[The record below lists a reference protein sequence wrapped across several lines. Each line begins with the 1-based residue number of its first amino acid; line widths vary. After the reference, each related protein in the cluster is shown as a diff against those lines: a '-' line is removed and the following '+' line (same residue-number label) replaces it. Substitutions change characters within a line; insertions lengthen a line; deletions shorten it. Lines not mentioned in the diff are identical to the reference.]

1 MPRRRANLWD
11 LMPFVA
17 VVMALSVVSC
27 AGSTAVE
34 QGVES
39 PATSESSTPRE
50 KVTHDFVIPAG
61 TAQRIADGVE
71 GEDLGIIPAELK
83 VRVGDRIRVRNDD
96 TELMRLGI
104 FDVRPGET
112 VTMNFNT
119 PGKLEGVIFADQ
131 AGGCGVPPG
140 EDESFII
147 DVKP

>member
-1 MPRRRANLWD
+1 M
-11 LMPFVA
+11 
-17 VVMALSVVSC
+17 
-27 AGSTAVE
+27 
-34 QGVES
+34 
-39 PATSESSTPRE
+39 TSESTTPRE
-50 KVTHDFVIPAG
+50 RVTHDFVIPAG
-61 TAQRIADGVE
+61 TAQRIAEGVE

-96 TELMRLGI
+96 SELMRLGI